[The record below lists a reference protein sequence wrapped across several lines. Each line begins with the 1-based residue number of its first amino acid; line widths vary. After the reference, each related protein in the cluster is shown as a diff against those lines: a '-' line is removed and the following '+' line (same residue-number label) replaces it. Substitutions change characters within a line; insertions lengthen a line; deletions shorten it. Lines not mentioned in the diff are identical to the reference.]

1 MSFIELKLLIL
12 ALIGIDIAIIIFFVF
27 LIRKLRS
34 FNNGKSFHKGT
45 KIFESLLIDADKISG
60 QLREELEEKHQLI
73 KGLNE
78 KLDKRIMSLNVL
90 LNRADAT
97 LSSYNM
103 GSADANDNLV
113 SLKSQEKEILRLARE
128 GCDLEKTA
136 RILSIPKGK
145 IKLVLDLKKKLSRI
159 GSKEGVP

>member
-1 MSFIELKLLIL
+1 
-12 ALIGIDIAIIIFFVF
+12 
-27 LIRKLRS
+27 
-34 FNNGKSFHKGT
+34 
-45 KIFESLLIDADKISG
+45 LLIDADKISG

-97 LSSYNM
+97 LSSYDM